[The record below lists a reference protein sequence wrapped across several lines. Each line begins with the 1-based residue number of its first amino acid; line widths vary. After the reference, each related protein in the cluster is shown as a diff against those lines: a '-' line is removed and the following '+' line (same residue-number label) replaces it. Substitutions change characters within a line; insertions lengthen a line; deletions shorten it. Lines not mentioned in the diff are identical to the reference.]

1 MILVIL
7 FYFLLAISLTL
18 IEIPKCFIS
27 RFFFFEGFSLVSD
40 WYLWF
45 PLYAM
50 ACLVNMVNGVPK
62 VTKTAKI
69 ALLMG
74 IILFLKVV
82 IEDVRFHQGI
92 TGLWSFDMRER
103 LVREKLGSGL
113 VILSMSLQLLKSD
126 TNNPSLANHVEFG
139 NFPKCL
145 IIFLFDSRMGIS
157 FSFLFYC
164 LCICFFIAGQSM
176 LVAIGYGLSVAFFLF
191 SKPEMKF

>member
-1 MILVIL
+1 MEAESSSQKPHMQMAATRISVSSCPSLLMAFL
-7 FYFLLAISLTL
+7 FALSASFQFND
-18 IEIPKCFIS
+18 P
-27 RFFFFEGFSLVSD
+27 D

-103 LVREKLGSGL
+103 VVREKLGSGL

-126 TNNPSLANHVEFG
+126 INNPSLANHVEF
-139 NFPKCL
+139 
-145 IIFLFDSRMGIS
+145 
-157 FSFLFYC
+157 
-164 LCICFFIAGQSM
+164 GQSM

>member
-1 MILVIL
+1 MQM
-7 FYFLLAISLTL
+7 AA
-18 IEIPKCFIS
+18 S
-27 RFFFFEGFSLVSD
+27 RFSVSLLMALLFALSASFQFNDPD

-50 ACLVNMVNGVPK
+50 ACLVNVVNG
-62 VTKTAKI
+62 VTKTAKF

-82 IEDVRFHQGI
+82 IEDVRFHQRI

-139 NFPKCL
+139 
-145 IIFLFDSRMGIS
+145 
-157 FSFLFYC
+157 
-164 LCICFFIAGQSM
+164 QSI
-176 LVAIGYGLSVAFFLF
+176 LVAIGYGLSFAFLLF
-191 SKPEMKF
+191 SRPEMKF

>member
-103 LVREKLGSGL
+103 VVREKLGSGL

-139 NFPKCL
+139 NFPKSL
-145 IIFLFDSRMGIS
+145 
-157 FSFLFYC
+157 FSFFGLILIWVLVLAFYFIVHLFC
-164 LCICFFIAGQSM
+164 IAGQSI
-176 LVAIGYGLSVAFFLF
+176 LVAIGYGLSFAFLLF
-191 SKPEMKF
+191 SRPEMKF